1 MGRYVARRLL
11 WMVVSLLLVSALT
24 FAIFY
29 LLPAGDPAQLRVG
42 PRATP
47 ATIAAVR
54 EQLHLNDSKPTQ
66 FGNYMTGLFLHFDLG
81 KSFEN
86 DTSVRSEIVSRLPAT
101 ISLAVGAAILWMAI
115 ALPVGIVSA
124 IKRRSVFDRVAM
136 GTSLMA
142 VSAPV
147 YWLGLM
153 VLYLFAQDVGRFK
166 LLPGIDSYT
175 PLTEDPVA
183 WLKSLILPWIVLA
196 ASFAAI
202 YARLLRGSLLDVMS
216 EDYIRTARAKGL
228 RERTVIVKHGVRSA
242 ITPVVTVLGVDL
254 GILLGGAV
262 LTETV
267 FNIPGIGRL
276 AYDAIQKRDLP
287 TVQGVVLVAA
297 IFVIVMNLVVDVV
310 YSLLDPRVSYS

>member
-1 MGRYVARRLL
+1 M
-11 WMVVSLLLVSALT
+11 
-24 FAIFY
+24 
-29 LLPAGDPAQLRVG
+29 
-42 PRATP
+42 
-47 ATIAAVR
+47 
-54 EQLHLNDSKPTQ
+54 
-66 FGNYMTGLFLHFDLG
+66 
-81 KSFEN
+81 N
-86 DTSVRSEIVSRLPAT
+86 DTSVRSEISSRLPAT
-101 ISLAVGAAILWMAI
+101 ISLALGAAVLWMAI

-124 IKRRSVFDRVAM
+124 IKRRSLFDRLAM
-136 GTSLMA
+136 GTSLVA

-147 YWLGLM
+147 YWLGL
-153 VLYLFAQDVGRFK
+153 VLLYLFAQDLGKVK
-166 LLPGIDSYT
+166 LLPGVDSYT
-175 PLTEDPVA
+175 PLTDDPLA
-183 WLKSLILPWIVLA
+183 WFNSLILPWIVLA

-228 RERTVIVKHGVRSA
+228 RERTVIMKHGVRSA

-276 AYDAIQKRDLP
+276 AYDAIQTRDLP

-297 IFVIVMNLVVDVV
+297 FFVIVMNLVVDIA
-310 YSLLDPRVSYS
+310 YSFVDPRVTYS

>member
-1 MGRYVARRLL
+1 MGRYIVRRLL
-11 WMVVSLLLVSALT
+11 WMVVSLVVVSVLT

-29 LLPAGDPAQLRVG
+29 LLPSGDPAQLRAG
-42 PRATP
+42 PRASP

-54 EQLHLNDSKPTQ
+54 DQLHLNDSKPAQ
-66 FGNYMTGLFLHFDLG
+66 FGHYMERLFLHLDLG
-81 KSFEN
+81 KSFQN
-86 DTSVRSEIVSRLPAT
+86 GTSVRSEIASRLPAT
-101 ISLAVGAAILWMAI
+101 ISLAVGAAVLWMAI
-115 ALPVGIVSA
+115 ALPVGVVSA
-124 IKRRSVFDRVAM
+124 VKRRSAFDRLAM
-136 GTSLMA
+136 GTSLVA

-147 YWLGLM
+147 YWLGLIM
-153 VLYLFAQDVGRFK
+153 LYLFASDVGRFK
-166 LLPGIDSYT
+166 LLPGADSYT
-175 PLTEDPVA
+175 PLTDDPLA
-183 WLKSLILPWIVLA
+183 WFKSLILPWIVLA

-228 RERTVIVKHGVRSA
+228 PERTVIGRHGVRSA

-276 AYDAIQKRDLP
+276 AYEAIQTRDLP

-297 IFVIVMNLVVDVV
+297 FFVVAMNLVVDVV
-310 YSLLDPRVSYS
+310 YSFLDPRVSYS

>member
-1 MGRYVARRLL
+1 MGRYIVRRLL
-11 WMVVSLLLVSALT
+11 WMIVLLVLVSALT
-24 FAIFY
+24 FVIFY
-29 LLPAGDPAQLRVG
+29 LLPSGDPAQLRAG

-47 ATIAAVR
+47 ATIQAVR
-54 EQLHLNDSKPTQ
+54 EQLHLNDSKLTQ
-66 FGNYMTGLFLHFDLG
+66 FTEYMKGVFLHFDLG

-86 DTSVRSEIVSRLPAT
+86 DTSVKSEITSRLPAT
-101 ISLAVGAAILWMAI
+101 ISLALGAAVLWLAI

-124 IKRRSVFDRVAM
+124 IKRRSIFDRAAM
-136 GTSLMA
+136 GLSLVA

-147 YWLGLM
+147 YWLGL
-153 VLYLFAQDVGRFK
+153 VFLYLFASDVGK
-166 LLPGIDSYT
+166 VKVLPGVGSYT
-175 PLTEDPVA
+175 PLSEDPLA
-183 WLKSLILPWIVLA
+183 WFKSLILPWIVLA

-228 RERTVIVKHGVRSA
+228 RERRVIMKHGVRSA

-276 AYDAIQKRDLP
+276 AYDAIQTRDLP
-287 TVQGVVLVAA
+287 TVQGVVLFAA
-297 IFVIVMNLVVDVV
+297 FFVILMNLLVDIA
-310 YSLLDPRVSYS
+310 YAFLDPRVSYS